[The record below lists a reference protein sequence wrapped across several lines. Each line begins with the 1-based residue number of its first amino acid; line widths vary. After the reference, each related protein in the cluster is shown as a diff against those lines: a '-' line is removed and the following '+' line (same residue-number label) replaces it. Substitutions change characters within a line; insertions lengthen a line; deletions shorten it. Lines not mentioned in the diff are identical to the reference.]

1 MKKSKKILS
10 ALLILAILL
19 PSILTVSASR
29 TNMPLSQSERVLL
42 IDALSEIE
50 PQKDAWGLANVDFT
64 NLNVG
69 LPIQTYNYVEGT
81 LESSHVM
88 YPLTVDD
95 RLVLWAIPIGGQ
107 FQITNGLASEVN
119 TAIDFNTPLALI
131 YDASNAYI
139 YSDQYFSHLKHF
151 DQEID
156 SRGVLNTNTRL
167 TVEGINTISLSQ
179 KAFLGYEKTNN
190 DMHRAIPMNYSC
202 NVSYVTQHPYNNLCW
217 AASVACIVNHVN
229 GTSLDAVTVAKRYF
243 GNTDFNRDIGE
254 DNLTEKIQG
263 YGLSY
268 YQACTGGNFDNKII
282 DSILADNPVGAVFDV
297 INGPYHAGVIYSIN
311 VISGRIQVM
320 DPEFGMTT
328 ASLSETND
336 YVYVSSYSNATL
348 ELYAISHDPGV

>member
-1 MKKSKKILS
+1 MKISKKILS
-10 ALLILAILL
+10 ALLILAVLL
-19 PSILTVSASR
+19 PSLLTVSASQ
-29 TNMPLSQSERVLL
+29 TEIPLSQSERLLL

-50 PQKDAWGLANVDFT
+50 PQKDAWGLTDVDFT
-64 NLNVG
+64 KLNIG
-69 LPIQTYNYVEGT
+69 LPIQTYNYVEGM

-88 YPLTVDD
+88 YPLTAAG

-107 FQITNGLASEVN
+107 FQITNGLVSEIN
-119 TAIDFNTPLALI
+119 TAIDFNSPLALI

-139 YSDQYFSHLKHF
+139 YSDQSFSLLKHF
-151 DQEID
+151 EQEIE

-167 TVEGINTISLSQ
+167 TVQGINTVSLSQ
-179 KAFLGYEKTNN
+179 NTFLGYVNTNT
-190 DMHRAIPMNYSC
+190 DMQRAIPMNFSC
-202 NVSYVTQHPYNNLCW
+202 NVSYVTQHPYNKLCW

-243 GNTDFNRDIGE
+243 GNTDFNRDIGP

-268 YQACTGGNFDNKII
+268 YQTCIGGNVDNKII